1 MAHRV
6 VQSNSYS
13 SSGATEQ
20 EIKDIKNEI
29 AQQLTGYTT
38 HFAECNDGINEEGRY
53 TIGVNVDFN
62 ISSEANEFNGWL
74 KQKYENNSSKFDYA
88 RTRVHD
94 CMHAADQNQPCMI
107 GDVWRLS

>member
-13 SSGATEQ
+13 SSGVNEQ

-29 AQQLTGYTT
+29 VAKLTGYTT
-38 HFAECNDGINEEGRY
+38 YFAECNDGQNEEGRY
-53 TIGVNVDFN
+53 TIGIDVDFN
-62 ISSEANEFNGWL
+62 NSEEANEFNYWL
-74 KQKYENNSSKFDYA
+74 QQKYLDNSIKFDYA

-94 CMHAADQNQPCMI
+94 CYHAADQNQPCMI
-107 GDVWRLS
+107 GDVWTL

>member
-6 VQSNSYS
+6 VQSNAYS
-13 SSGATEQ
+13 TSEATEQ
-20 EIKDIKNEI
+20 EIKDIKNVI
-29 AQQLTGYTT
+29 VNKLTGYTT
-38 HFAECNDGINEEGRY
+38 WFAQCNDGQNEEGRY

-62 ISSEANEFNGWL
+62 NSSEANEFNAWL
-74 KQKYENNSSKFDYA
+74 KQTYLDNSSQFDYA

-107 GDVWRLS
+107 GDVWQL